1 MKAKIIEN
9 YILHCNR
16 NGKMPVSIFEF
27 CENIQ
32 ITESQFYDEFSDL
45 ASIEAEILAQVWSDS
60 LSKVSSQDYY
70 HELSQQEK
78 LLSVVYAFFEN
89 LKNYRSYLLLKYKDW
104 KNPMQSIET
113 MNALKN
119 HFFEYL
125 DGLKIE
131 NTEIGI
137 PQVDKYLDKG
147 MHHGLFTNLAFVMN
161 FWLNDKSKGFEKTDA
176 CIEKSF
182 ALSFELISNNA
193 IQKAFDFGKFL
204 LAELK

>member
-9 YILHCNR
+9 YILHYNR

-89 LKNYRSYLLLKYKDW
+89 LKKH
-104 KNPMQSIET
+104 I
-113 MNALKN
+113 
-119 HFFEYL
+119 
-125 DGLKIE
+125 
-131 NTEIGI
+131 
-137 PQVDKYLDKG
+137 
-147 MHHGLFTNLAFVMN
+147 
-161 FWLNDKSKGFEKTDA
+161 
-176 CIEKSF
+176 
-182 ALSFELISNNA
+182 
-193 IQKAFDFGKFL
+193 
-204 LAELK
+204 